1 MNIAVLGGGSW
12 GTTVASLTARNAPT
26 LLWAR
31 NSDTVDE
38 INTHHT
44 NSRYLKEA
52 KLYSDLQARYT
63 IEETVKNADVVVM
76 GIPSHSFRSVMEE
89 AGQYISCLLYTSPS
103 PRDS

>member
-38 INTHHT
+38 INKYHT

-52 KLYSDLQARYT
+52 KLYGELQARYT
-63 IEETVKNADVVVM
+63 IKET
-76 GIPSHSFRSVMEE
+76 
-89 AGQYISCLLYTSPS
+89 CLLYTSPS
-103 PRDS
+103 PRDKRQSRMPSSA